1 MKLRNSEMIQIVN
14 NIAAIQSNELQSE
27 EKRFVG
33 KIKVSYALKKNRD
46 KILELLK
53 PYEEERLEIF
63 ERFKIDKNGSLEN
76 ISNDEKEA
84 LLKEL
89 NVLLSIEVDVPVY
102 KVNIEDVE
110 GIKLSFEELDALD
123 FMINDPVELRI

>member
-14 NIAAIQSNELQSE
+14 NITAIQSNELQSE

-76 ISNDEKEA
+76 LSNDEKEA

-102 KVNIEDVE
+102 KVNIEDIE
-110 GIKLSFEELDALD
+110 GVKLSFEELDVLD

>member
-14 NIAAIQSNELQSE
+14 NITAIQSNELQSE

-33 KIKVSYALKKNRD
+33 KIKASYALKKNRD

-76 ISNDEKEA
+76 LSNDEKEA

-102 KVNIEDVE
+102 KVNIEDIE
-110 GIKLSFEELDALD
+110 GINLSFEELDALD
-123 FMINDPVELRI
+123 FMINDPVELRS

>member
-14 NIAAIQSNELQSE
+14 NITAIQSNELQSE

-33 KIKVSYALKKNRD
+33 KIKASYALKKNRD

-76 ISNDEKEA
+76 LSNDEKEA

-110 GIKLSFEELDALD
+110 GIKLSFEELDVLD

>member
-1 MKLRNSEMIQIVN
+1 MKLRNSEMIQIIN

-76 ISNDEKEA
+76 LSNDEKEA

-123 FMINDPVELRI
+123 FMINDPVELRN